1 MSALY
6 WALIFPTEFEKNANS
21 PQTSLPHLRAKTEN
35 KILNGR
41 YLWKQGEEG
50 KEVHKGERERGK
62 GAEST
67 RHHKTRSIHLPPGSG
82 REKENDV

>member
-1 MSALY
+1 MEA
-6 WALIFPTEFEKNANS
+6 
-21 PQTSLPHLRAKTEN
+21 R
-35 KILNGR
+35 G
-41 YLWKQGEEG
+41 GEG